1 MRNGPSE
8 NLVETT
14 GTIVGRQFSSLHPAL
29 WRWHWRRTW
38 KGMLASSLVLVI
50 FAWVF
55 IWAMSLLKATAMAE
69 IVEILP
75 EFIKRSFG
83 EDLYLYTTKAG
94 QVSIVF
100 RHLVTLL
107 VCLGWA
113 LAKGSDCVSGEISR
127 GTMEHLLVLPLRRGT
142 LLLVPTVLA
151 TIGAAVLALSVWVG
165 LALGLGTVER
175 FSDLSA
181 WQFVPGAINLF
192 CLTFAMGGLTTLLS
206 SMDHDRWRPI
216 WLATGIFIVESI
228 IAMVAYVW
236 PSGWWLHWLTFL
248 SVFEPQRLILKPEAV
263 WTLPLGPFGGI
274 SWPLAVWYNSVLLL
288 LGFIWYTAAWW
299 IFVRRDIPVAQ

>member
-1 MRNGPSE
+1 MGVLGSE
-8 NLVETT
+8 LQQ
-14 GTIVGRQFSSLHPAL
+14 RQFSSLHPAL

-38 KGMLASSLVLVI
+38 KGMLANCLVLLV
-50 FAWVF
+50 FAWLF

-75 EFIKRSFG
+75 DFVKRSLG
-83 EDLYLYTTKAG
+83 EELYLYTTKAG

-113 LAKGSDCVSGEISR
+113 VAKGSDTVSGEISR
-127 GTMEHLLVLPLRRGT
+127 GPMEHLLVLPLSRGV
-142 LLLVPTVLA
+142 LLVVPTVLA
-151 TIGAAVLALSVWVG
+151 TLGAAALALSVWVG
-165 LALGLGTVER
+165 LVLGLRTVER

-181 WQFVPGAINLF
+181 WQFVPGAVNLF

-206 SMDHDRWRPI
+206 SMDHDRWRTI
-216 WLATGIFIVESI
+216 WLAAGIFIIESI

-236 PSGWWLHWLTFL
+236 PAGGWLHWMTFL
-248 SVFEPQRLILKPEAV
+248 SAFEPQRLILKPDAV
-263 WTLPLGPFGGI
+263 GTLSLGPLGAI
-274 SWPLAVWYNSVLLL
+274 TWPLGVWYNGVLLL
-288 LGFIWYTAAWW
+288 LGLLWYGAAWW
-299 IFVRRDIPVAQ
+299 IFVHRDIPVAQ